1 MNAIPKTPPKT
12 PTAKARP
19 AARAFVE
26 LPRNLADVRALFF
39 DVDLA
44 VRTRLHKGVRLR
56 WLPRRS
62 AGERRLCRHTRVM
75 GRIHSEEVVVEE
87 GAEGTW
93 VKRFVK
99 GPNEGTRFVA
109 HFAPLGDAMTSVTL
123 EAYPGPRGYAQGL
136 GPLSSL
142 GLEKALQ
149 RTLGDYQRA
158 LEKYVPGRARGRVVD
173 ALIDMGASVASVRS
187 LDPARQA
194 VAVTALLETA
204 WTLAVV
210 NGPPDD
216 AERDAMRAV
225 ASVLWQS
232 IGERTDERRMVQAA
246 LDALAQQ
253 GVAARC
259 AALGARLRSSGVG
272 EFGVE
277 VAALVADV
285 SHGIDTPELMALEH
299 LAAAAGIG
307 NDHLGTIVRR
317 IEELLLGGDRVSRM
331 SMVT

>member
-1 MNAIPKTPPKT
+1 MHASPKTA
-12 PTAKARP
+12 TAKAGP

-26 LPRNLADVRALFF
+26 LPRSLSDVRALFF

-44 VRTRLHKGVRLR
+44 VRTRLHQGVRFR
-56 WLPRRS
+56 WLPRGC
-62 AGERRLCRHTRVM
+62 AGERRLCRLTRVL
-75 GRIHSEEVVVEE
+75 GRIHREEIVVEE
-87 GAEGTW
+87 GADGTW

-109 HFAPLGDAMTSVTL
+109 QFVALGDAGTCVTL
-123 EAYPGPRGYAQGL
+123 EAFPGPRGFAQGL
-136 GPLSSL
+136 GPLSPL

-149 RTLGDYQRA
+149 RILGDYQRA

-173 ALIDMGASVASVRS
+173 ALIDMGA
-187 LDPARQA
+187 A
-194 VAVTALLETA
+194 VARLRNLDSTRQLSVVTALLETA
-204 WTLAVV
+204 WAIAVV

-225 ASVLWQS
+225 AGVLCQNV
-232 IGERTDERRMVQAA
+232 GEPTSERHMIQTAI
-246 LDALAQQ
+246 DAVAKQ

-259 AALGARLRSSGVG
+259 TALGTRLKSFGFG

-299 LAAAAGIG
+299 LAVAAGLD
-307 NDHLGTIVRR
+307 NERLAAIVRR
-317 IEELLLGGDRVSRM
+317 TEELLLGGDRVSRM

>member
-1 MNAIPKTPPKT
+1 MNAKTPP
-12 PTAKARP
+12 AKSRP

-26 LPRNLADVRALFF
+26 LTRSLADVRALFF

-44 VRTRLHKGVRLR
+44 VRTRLHKGVRFR
-56 WLPRRS
+56 WLPRRG
-62 AGERRLCRHTRVM
+62 AGERRLCRLTRVL
-75 GRIHSEEVVVEE
+75 GHIHREEVVVEE

-93 VKRFVK
+93 VKRFVQ

-109 HFAPLGDAMTSVTL
+109 QFAPLGDAATAVTL
-123 EAYPGPRGYAQGL
+123 EAFPGPRGFAQGL
-136 GPLSSL
+136 GPLSPL

-149 RTLGDYQRA
+149 RILGDYQRA

-173 ALIDMGASVASVRS
+173 ALIDMGPAVAFVRN
-187 LDPARQA
+187 LAPNRQA
-194 VAVTALLETA
+194 AVVTALLEAA
-204 WTLAVV
+204 WAVAVV
-210 NGPPDD
+210 NGPPDE

-225 ASVLWQS
+225 AGVLWQNV
-232 IGERTDERRMVQAA
+232 GELATERHMIQTAT
-246 LDALAQQ
+246 DALAKQ

-259 AALGARLRSSGVG
+259 TALGARLKSLGVG
-272 EFGVE
+272 DFGVE

-299 LAAAAGIG
+299 LAAAAGVD
-307 NDHLGTIVRR
+307 NDLLGTIVRR
-317 IEELLLGGDRVSRM
+317 VEDLLLGGDRVSRM